1 MQEKVKDIVQVE
13 THRSLQD
20 FLANLAETL
29 SSYHFTDATAGMM
42 AKWIDKIATVSA
54 NSGAAFALA
63 GYRGVGK
70 SHFLAALGAI
80 VSKPDLRSR
89 ITDAHVS
96 ASAQRLSR
104 RHYPVAYVRR
114 GSEST
119 LLDELKQSIAK
130 ACDLIEPELPDTA
143 EAIIALLARRAGEVP
158 FILVVDTALERGAR
172 VSRDDGEFLAQLA
185 RAAQTENVFVAV
197 ALDDDIASADGMNA
211 AIAQTFT
218 IEYLDQEHLYKVVNS
233 YIFPKNHQLMP
244 VLHDVHKFFQQVI
257 PSFRWSEQ
265 RFTSLYPLHPII
277 LEVAPFIRLFVQ
289 NFALLAF
296 ASSAGTRILGRPANS
311 LIALDEVFDSVE
323 NDLRKIPDL
332 KDAFSAYDRLNEEVV
347 ANIPVMQRLQAKLIL
362 KALLLLSLEGEG
374 TTAREISAAML
385 IFDENEPE
393 KAIENIQALVKQFAD
408 FLPDDVHIYQK
419 ADREDRYGFRLA
431 SKDDLNK
438 ALAEA
443 GAEVSAEDVTNII
456 RRLFIEKF
464 SDTRMSESVSID
476 QNVIESSI
484 LWRGGNRRGRIHL
497 ACDAAALTNASE
509 SSDEFDWNVF
519 VDLTGDLS
527 ETNSK
532 LDRSSFLWRTDGLR
546 SEEMETLRR
555 FHALSTKTDLRD
567 EFSDQLTAS
576 VHAHTLSLE
585 KIITRIFLEDG
596 KLIIDG
602 FDYNFTET
610 ARESDTVSELLS
622 VMLEP
627 QLATNYPD
635 HPKFSGTLGINEVST
650 IVADLYSGN
659 RQNLPEVQKLAAAF
673 AAPLGLVKLQGDFY
687 AAESEE
693 QLMKVPLVAEIMKQ
707 VPNGTSTVSLSNIY
721 SQLRKEPFGL
731 VREAQQLIL
740 AALVAQRQ
748 IEFVTSK
755 GDRINRRSLDLKII
769 WDDIVAV
776 ARPAETSYSTK
787 KLVRWASILTGNDTL
802 KSIDRQE
809 DREALNESFTEW
821 LKNWK
826 EADVLN
832 RFNEI
837 PDEVLNTRI
846 WRIASRLTKT
856 YGSVAESVASYLS
869 DSISLDE
876 SLNRIADAFS
886 DSEPEYKQCSVELV
900 VLEDFIKGVAT
911 REKVRTYLS
920 LCEPTNDSDI
930 EGLRDSLAKI
940 AETSYFYPSEKH
952 NREMGYA
959 WDKFRRSFAEY
970 FAGHHDVVM
979 RSKYLHEKFDEI
991 KRSDKWWEFEN
1002 LSSIELFEPTQWV
1015 NAKKMIRQLRQLD
1028 CKADV
1033 RKMLTEQPFCICS
1046 FSLTKLDY
1054 WERLPQS
1061 LMSMIDQGLA
1071 AYREKLKEIS
1081 AELIPQ
1087 IEKFSAGAV
1096 EPEVKEAASNII
1108 SAINGAGGMRSFG
1121 GIEVKILQKLLGRP
1135 ETDMIGRIS
1144 TFDTADVSNVDELDS
1159 EFSSWVEE
1167 QTDEEMLLNI

>member
-13 THRSLQD
+13 AHRSLSD

-29 SSYHFTDATAGMM
+29 SSYHFTDGTAGMM
-42 AKWIDKIATVSA
+42 AKWIDQIASISP

-70 SHFLAALGAI
+70 SHFLATLGAI

-89 ITDAHVS
+89 ISDSHVS

-104 RHYPVAYVRR
+104 RHYPVAYVKR
-114 GSEST
+114 GTEST

-130 ACDLIEPELPDTA
+130 ACDLDGQELPNTA
-143 EAIIALLARRAGEVP
+143 EEIIEFLAGRAGELP
-158 FILVVDTALERGAR
+158 FILIVDTALERGSR
-172 VSRDDGEFLAQLA
+172 VSRDDGEFLGEMAK
-185 RAAQTENVFVAV
+185 AAQTRNVFVAV
-197 ALDDDIASADGMNA
+197 ALDDDIAAADGMNA

-218 IEYLDQEHLYKVVNS
+218 IEYLDQEHLYKIVNT

-244 VLHDVHKFFQQVI
+244 VLHDVHKFFQKAI

-323 NDLRKIPDL
+323 SELRKIEDL
-332 KDAFSAYDRLNEEVV
+332 NDAFSAYDRLNEEVV
-347 ANIPVMQRLQAKLIL
+347 ADIPVMQRLQAKLIL

-385 IFDENEPE
+385 IFDEDDPG
-393 KAIENIQALVKQFAD
+393 KAIGNIDALVKQFAE
-408 FLPDDVHIYQK
+408 FLPEDVQIYQK
-419 ADREDRYGFRLA
+419 EGREDRYGFRLA
-431 SKDDLNK
+431 SKDDLNR
-438 ALAEA
+438 ALTEA
-443 GAEVSAEDVTNII
+443 VAEVSPEVVEGII

-464 SDTRMSESVSID
+464 SDTRSTDSDPSDPNILD
-476 QNVIESSI
+476 SKI
-484 LWRGGNRRGRIHL
+484 LWRGGTRRGRIHL
-497 ACDAAALTNASE
+497 GYDQAAVVDASE
-509 SSDEFDWNVF
+509 HSDEFDWNVF
-519 VDLTGDLS
+519 VDLLGETS
-527 ETNSK
+527 EAGPK
-532 LDRSSFLWRTDGLR
+532 LDKSRFLWRADGLR
-546 SEEMETLRR
+546 QEEIETIRR
-555 FHALSTKTDLRD
+555 FHALSTQTDLRND
-567 EFSDQLTAS
+567 FADQLTAS
-576 VHAHTLSLE
+576 IHAHTLSLE
-585 KIITRIFLEDG
+585 KIATRIFLEDG
-596 KLIIDG
+596 KLIIEG
-602 FDYNFTET
+602 FDYNFTEA

-627 QLATNYPD
+627 QLATSYPD
-635 HPKFSGTLGINEVST
+635 HPKFSATLGLDEVGTLVT
-650 IVADLYSGN
+650 DLYSGN
-659 RQNLPEVQKLAAAF
+659 RQNLPEVQKLAATF
-673 AAPLGLVKLQGDFY
+673 AEPLGLVKLQGDVY
-687 AAESEE
+687 VAESEE
-693 QLMKVPLVAEIMKQ
+693 QLLKLPFVTEIMKV
-707 VPNGTSTVSLSNIY
+707 VPSGSSTVNLNTIY
-721 SQLRKEPFGL
+721 AQLRKEPFGL

-755 GDRINRRSLDLKII
+755 GDRISRRSLDLKII

-776 ARPAETSYSTK
+776 ARPAETSYSSK
-787 KLVRWASILTGNDTL
+787 KLIRWASLLTGDETI
-802 KSIDRQE
+802 KSIDRAE
-809 DREALNESFTEW
+809 DRAVLNGLFTNW
-821 LKNWK
+821 FDNWK

-856 YGSVAESVASYLS
+856 YGAVAESVAAFLS
-869 DSISLDE
+869 ESISLDE

-886 DSEPEYKQCSVELV
+886 DSDAEFKQCSAELI
-900 VLEDFIKGVAT
+900 VLEDFIKGVGT
-911 REKVRTYLS
+911 REKVRSYLS
-920 LCEPTNDSDI
+920 LCEPTNDSDL

-959 WDKFRRSFAEY
+959 WDKFRKSFTEY

-1002 LSSIELFEPTQWV
+1002 LSTIELFEPTHWII
-1015 NAKKMIRQLRQLD
+1015 AKKMIRQLRQLD

-1033 RKMLTEQPFCICS
+1033 RKMLQEQPFCICS

-1061 LMSMIDQGLA
+1061 LMSVIDQGLN
-1071 AYREKLKEIS
+1071 AYRQKLREVSGELRKKLEI
-1081 AELIPQ
+1081 
-1087 IEKFSAGAV
+1087 FSAGAL
-1096 EPEVKEAASNII
+1096 EIEVKEAASNIL
-1108 SAINGAGGMRSFG
+1108 SVMNSDNVRSFG
-1121 GIEVKILQKLLGRP
+1121 GLEVKILQEILGRP
-1135 ETDMIGRIS
+1135 DKNSIGRIS
-1144 TFDTADVSNVDELDS
+1144 TFDIADVSNVDELDS

-1167 QTDEEMLLNI
+1167 QSDEEMLLNI